1 MGGMRGGGWVNSV
14 MGKMVREGVNS
25 RNWSVGTRGLYV
37 RKFTSLSVGR
47 RVQTVLSSAAIAV
60 VRGST
65 PVRPNFSMTEL
76 LFIHCTFGFIIS
88 YFMHNSTFDYML
100 VHVMICSLWGYL
112 PRSICVLCIQR
123 IAYYICES
131 YIFINGLGGM
141 GGGGVNYDMRRVV
154 RVSENSGHWSVRWR
168 GLYGCKTA
176 CICVG
181 VVSWWF
187 RRWGLNSWSEIE
199 TRMAQLFSCHRS
211 CSFIYIG
218 IILSCFT
225 H

>member
-1 MGGMRGGGWVNSV
+1 MLVHVMICSLWGYLPRSICVLCIQRIAYYICESYIFINGLGGMRGGGWVNSV

-112 PRSICVLCIQR
+112 PRSICVLCIPR
-123 IAYYICES
+123 MFTIYVYHIYS
-131 YIFINGLGGM
+131 LMGWVGGR
-141 GGGGVNYDMRRVV
+141 GGVGWLNCDMRKGGSR
-154 RVSENSGHWSVRWR
+154 EC
-168 GLYGCKTA
+168 GL
-176 CICVG
+176 
-181 VVSWWF
+181 
-187 RRWGLNSWSEIE
+187 E
-199 TRMAQLFSCHRS
+199 H
-211 CSFIYIG
+211 
-218 IILSCFT
+218 
-225 H
+225 